1 MTAARSTPQLAL
13 VASSVQ
19 TCNILVIVV
28 ASMIR
33 NPRHSLSRAV
43 SIMLALLL
51 ATALAAMISAITT
64 LLASQNDAR
73 AINVSGSLRMQSYR
87 LAHAVA
93 THATDATLASYK
105 LQFEQTLA
113 DPSLQPYL
121 GPQIQPR
128 DALAA
133 TIYHNWALTQER
145 LEHHHLRP
153 QLHAAVAAMVAEIDQ
168 LVVNIQQA
176 LEHKARDLLLV
187 QGLCLALLLALASWA
202 LLQVRQRLLR
212 PLRQLEQ
219 AAQRV
224 EQGHFTLTLPAVADD
239 ELGALSRAF
248 GRMADELARLYGGL
262 EAEVS
267 SKTTAL
273 QQANIRL
280 ALLYRC
286 AEQMHTRYLDETTV
300 QTLLEDVRA
309 SCQLQR
315 LSLLLDDERSG
326 LPARIEAADSD
337 QPAGAISPY
346 RWPLGGNDDSLGE
359 LRANG
364 TPHLGAAD
372 QTLLAGIA
380 QLLERR
386 LQIEILLRSDQQR
399 LVQEE
404 RTIIAR
410 ELHDSL
416 AQTLSTIRFQLT
428 VARHQL
434 QQQPELVAEQLEQI
448 QVITA
453 DAYRHL
459 RELLV
464 TFRLTVCAT
473 SLESAIRTLMAE
485 LAGQLQPAISLDYQ
499 PQQVCLAAP
508 RYIHIL
514 QIVRE
519 AVLNAAKHAA
529 GSQIAI
535 SVSGGGSQPLQIQIR
550 DNGCGI
556 DPAIVAARHGHF
568 GLDIMRER
576 ARSLGGELQI
586 DTASGGGTCVTL
598 SLPATK
604 EKA

>member
-1 MTAARSTPQLAL
+1 MTAAGSTPRLA
-13 VASSVQ
+13 VIAQAVH

-28 ASMIR
+28 ASMFR
-33 NPRHSLSRAV
+33 NPRHSLSRAF

-51 ATALAAMISAITT
+51 ATALAAMISAISI

-93 THATDATLASYK
+93 THAPEATLASYNV
-105 LQFEQTLA
+105 QFSQSLA

-121 GPQIQPR
+121 GPPTR
-128 DALAA
+128 PLNALAA
-133 TIYHNWALTQER
+133 TIYRNWALTQDR
-145 LEHHHLRP
+145 LDTPASRP
-153 QLHAAVAAMVAEIDQ
+153 QLHAAVAAMVADIDQ
-168 LVVNIQQA
+168 LVANIQQD
-176 LEHKARDLLLV
+176 LEHKVRDLLLV

-219 AAQRV
+219 AAQQV
-224 EQGHFTLTLPAVADD
+224 EQGHFQLSLSPVADD

-248 GRMADELARLYGGL
+248 ARMAAELARLYGGL

-273 QQANIRL
+273 QQANTRL

-286 AEQMHTRYLDETTV
+286 AEQMHTRYLDEATI
-300 QTLLEDVRA
+300 QALLEDVRA

-315 LSLLLDDERSG
+315 LSLLLEDERSG
-326 LPARIEAADSD
+326 LPCRIEASSSNNR
-337 QPAGAISPY
+337 QTLSV
-346 RWPLGGNDDSLGE
+346 RSWPLAPDGDAAGE
-359 LRANG
+359 LRAIG
-364 TPHLGAAD
+364 YQAAAEESD
-372 QTLLAGIA
+372 ELLASIA
-380 QLLERR
+380 RLLERR

-404 RTIIAR
+404 RAIIAR

-448 QVITA
+448 QAITA

-473 SLESAIRTLMAE
+473 SLESAIRTLIDE

-499 PQQVCLAAP
+499 PQQLCLAAP

-519 AVLNAAKHAA
+519 AVLNAAKHA
-529 GSQIAI
+529 GSNQIAI
-535 SVSGGGSQPLQIQIR
+535 SVSGGGSQALQIQIR
-550 DNGCGI
+550 DNGRGI

-586 DTASGGGTCVTL
+586 DTAAGGGTCVTL

-604 EKA
+604 ENA